1 MFFLMVDNYDSFTY
15 NLVAL
20 FRLNGAKVDV
30 IRNTEY
36 KDANEYK
43 GIILSPGPSNPINS
57 GSTLEYL
64 EKYAGRT
71 PIFGVCLGMQSIG
84 HHLGY
89 EIRKANSVM
98 HGKVDAVDI
107 SADSLILEGIES
119 GFTGVRY
126 HSLAVTAPAD
136 KVIATAASDG
146 ECMAIEDHANLLY
159 GVQFHPESI
168 LSDAGDIMVKKN
180 FMKICGAN
188 G

>member
-1 MFFLMVDNYDSFTY
+1 MFLMVDNYDSFTY

-36 KDANEYK
+36 KDANEYM
-43 GIILSPGPSNPINS
+43 GIILSPGPSNPSNS
-57 GSTLEYL
+57 GSTLKYL
-64 EKYAGRT
+64 EKYSGRT
-71 PIFGVCLGMQSIG
+71 PIFGVCLGMQCIG

-89 EIRKANSVM
+89 EVRRAKSVM
-98 HGKVDAVDI
+98 HGKVDAVNI
-107 SADSLILEGIES
+107 SKDSKLLEGVRS

-136 KVIATAASDG
+136 KVIATANADG
-146 ECMAIEDHANLLY
+146 ECMAIEDHAKLLY

-168 LSDAGDIMVKKN
+168 LSEFGDTMVKN
-180 FMKICGAN
+180 YMKICGEEV
-188 G
+188 

>member
-1 MFFLMVDNYDSFTY
+1 MFLMVDNYDSFTY

-43 GIILSPGPSNPINS
+43 GIILSPGPSNPANS

-84 HHLGY
+84 HYLGH
-89 EIRKANSVM
+89 EVRKAKSVM
-98 HGKVDAVDI
+98 HGKTDQI
-107 SADSLILEGIES
+107 QIIKNSKILDGVS
-119 GFTGVRY
+119 DGFTSVRY
-126 HSLAVTAPAD
+126 HSLAVSAPEEMI
-136 KVIATAASDG
+136 IAKAAADG
-146 ECMAIEDHANLLY
+146 ECMAIEDDSKLLY

-168 LSDAGDIMVKKN
+168 LSEQGDIMVKN
-180 FMKICGAN
+180 FMKICGE
-188 G
+188 

>member
-1 MFFLMVDNYDSFTY
+1 MFLMVDNYDSFTY

-43 GIILSPGPSNPINS
+43 GIILSPGPSNPTNS
-57 GSTLEYL
+57 GSTMEYL
-64 EKYAGRT
+64 KKYVGRT
-71 PIFGVCLGMQSIG
+71 PIFGVCLGMQCIG

-89 EIRKANSVM
+89 EVRKAASVM
-98 HGKVDAVDI
+98 HGKVDQMNI
-107 SADSLILEGIES
+107 SEGSQILSGIKS

-136 KVIATAASDG
+136 KVIATAATDG
-146 ECMAIEDHANLLY
+146 ECMAIEDHTSLLY

-168 LSDAGDIMVKKN
+168 LSEFGDTMVKN
-180 FMKICGAN
+180 FMKICGE
-188 G
+188 

>member
-1 MFFLMVDNYDSFTY
+1 MFLMVDNYDSFTY

-43 GIILSPGPSNPINS
+43 GIILSPGPSNPANS
-57 GSTLEYL
+57 GSSLDYL
-64 EKYAGRT
+64 DKYAGRT

-84 HHLGY
+84 HYLGY

-98 HGKVDAVDI
+98 HGKT
-107 SADSLILEGIES
+107 DSIKLKRDSKILSGVTD
-119 GFTGVRY
+119 GFTSVRY
-126 HSLAVTAPAD
+126 HSLAVSAPDDMIVAE
-136 KVIATAASDG
+136 AEADG
-146 ECMAIEDHANLLY
+146 ECMAIEDDAKLLY

-168 LSDAGDIMVKKN
+168 LSEFGDVMVRN
-180 FMKICGAN
+180 FMRICGEEV
-188 G
+188 

>member
-1 MFFLMVDNYDSFTY
+1 MFLMVDNYDSFTY

-20 FRLNGAKVDV
+20 FRLNGAKVDI

-43 GIILSPGPSNPINS
+43 GIILSPGPSNPSNS

-64 EKYAGRT
+64 KKYAGRT

-89 EIRKANSVM
+89 EIRKAKSVM
-98 HGKVDAVDI
+98 HGKVD
-107 SADSLILEGIES
+107 SMKLTGSSKILAGVS
-119 GFTGVRY
+119 DGFTGVRY
-126 HSLAVTAPAD
+126 HSLAVSAPKD
-136 KVIATAASDG
+136 KIIATAASDG
-146 ECMAIEDHANLLY
+146 ECMAIEDHSMLLY

-168 LSDAGDIMVKKN
+168 LSESGNMMVKN
-180 FMKICGAN
+180 FMKICGA
-188 G
+188 